1 MGFLFVN
8 EYMYRIQLST
18 KPKEREQKIIATIGK
33 FDGLHLG
40 HTELL
45 GQLSQQARLNKSW
58 RMLITFDVLPHEYFA
73 DKNGVLRASRIGLL
87 RDKIAILQQSGL
99 VDEVVI
105 LHFSEHMA
113 KLKAQDF
120 IDEIL
125 RNKLEIS
132 EMIVGHDFRFGY
144 MAKGTISDLSSS
156 GIKTSEFAELKHN
169 KMRVSSSLIRKLA
182 SEQKIDLIRSYLGRN
197 IRYTS
202 RIVKGNQLARKWNF
216 PTINLNLYKI
226 CPVLWGIYTSYVYI
240 EGKRYLGVTNIGKN
254 PTVSEGKVYKIET
267 HLLDVDLDLYGKIA
281 TVEILHYLRPELKFE
296 ALEPLFKQMYKDLD
310 DARAFF
316 AKLENKE

>member
-8 EYMYRIQLST
+8 EHMYQIQLSA
-18 KPKEREQKIIATIGK
+18 KPKDSKQKVIATIGN

-40 HTELL
+40 HLELL
-45 GQLSQQARLNKSW
+45 GQLSQQAEANKAW

-73 DKNGVLRASRIGLL
+73 DKKGVLRAPRIGLL
-87 RDKIAILQQSGL
+87 RDKIAILQQSNL

-105 LHFSEHMA
+105 LHFSQQMA
-113 KLKAQDF
+113 KLKATEF
-120 IDEIL
+120 IHNVL
-125 RNKLEIS
+125 KTKLNVS

-144 MAKGTISDLSSS
+144 MAEGTIFDLIDS
-156 GIKTSEFAELKHN
+156 GIKTTEFAELRHN
-169 KMRVSSSLIRKLA
+169 QVRVSSSLIRELA
-182 SEQKIDLIRSYLGRN
+182 AEQNIDLIRDYLGRN
-197 IRYTS
+197 IRYSS
-202 RIVKGNQLARKWNF
+202 RVVKGNQLARKWNF

-226 CPVLWGIYTSYVYI
+226 RPVLWGIYTSYVYI

-316 AKLENKE
+316 AKHENKE

>member
-1 MGFLFVN
+1 MSN
-8 EYMYRIQLST
+8 MYRIQLST
-18 KPKEREQKIIATIGK
+18 KPKTNEQKVIATIGN

-40 HTELL
+40 HLELL
-45 GQLSQQARLNKSW
+45 GQLSQQAESDNSW

-73 DKNGVLRASRIGLL
+73 DKNGVLRAPRIGLL
-87 RDKIAILQQSGL
+87 RDKVSILQQSGL
-99 VDEVVI
+99 VDEIVI
-105 LHFSEHMA
+105 LHFSQQMA
-113 KLKAQDF
+113 KLKAQEF
-120 IDEIL
+120 IHKIL
-125 RNKLEIS
+125 KIKLNVC

-144 MAKGTISDLSSS
+144 MAEGTIHDLTGS
-156 GIKTSEFAELKHN
+156 GIKTTEFAELRHN
-169 KMRVSSSLIRKLA
+169 QVRVSSSLIRELA
-182 SEQKIDLIRSYLGRN
+182 SEQHIDLIRAYLGRN
-197 IRYTS
+197 IRYSS

-226 CPVLWGIYTSYVYI
+226 RPVLWGIYTSYVYI

-310 DARAFF
+310 DAREFF
-316 AKLENKE
+316 ARLDNKE